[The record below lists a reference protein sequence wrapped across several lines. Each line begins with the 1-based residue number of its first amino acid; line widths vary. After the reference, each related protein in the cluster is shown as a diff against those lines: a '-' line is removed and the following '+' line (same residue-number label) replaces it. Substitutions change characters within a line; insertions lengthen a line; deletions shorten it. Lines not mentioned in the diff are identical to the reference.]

1 MGPKFVP
8 GDAILMP
15 DLPMCERRL
24 GGGDCNLY
32 RLVSEEDPLRS
43 LSKFFPDDG
52 ILMPDLPVYERRLG
66 GGDRN
71 LNSLVSEEGS
81 LRSLS
86 LTSS

>member
-1 MGPKFVP
+1 MGPKFLP
-8 GDAILMP
+8 DDAILMP
-15 DLPMCERRL
+15 DLPRCERRL
-24 GGGDCNLY
+24 GGGDCNLG
-32 RLVSEEDPLRS
+32 RLASGEDPLRS

>member
-1 MGPKFVP
+1 
-8 GDAILMP
+8 MP
-15 DLPMCERRL
+15 DLPMCL
-24 GGGDCNLY
+24 GGGDCNLG
-32 RLVSEEDPLRS
+32 RLASEEDPLRS